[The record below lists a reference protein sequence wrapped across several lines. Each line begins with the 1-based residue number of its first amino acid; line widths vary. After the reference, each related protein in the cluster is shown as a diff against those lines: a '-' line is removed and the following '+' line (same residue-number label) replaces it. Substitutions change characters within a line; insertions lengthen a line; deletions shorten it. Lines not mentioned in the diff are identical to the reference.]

1 MKRSQP
7 SPSTTVVRRPQ
18 HMDPSAPGLRRL
30 KLFMA
35 ITGGCLGFLSY
46 PAINWT
52 PLVAIAYVPYFW
64 LLNHCSGIKE
74 TVRYTWLYSFVM
86 ALGGFFWI
94 AYTVVEFGGLP
105 WWLAVPIMLLYAA
118 VGAANLAVTGGLVA
132 WLRRPLSMKWQVL
145 WVPAVFVL
153 VERFFPKLFD
163 WYVGNAIY
171 KIIPLIQIADLG
183 GPFLLTFQILL
194 VNYAIFALLEPGLRH
209 WLGHNLSPAFDH
221 SEKIIT
227 AGAGMAMLLFS
238 LGYGHFRLH
247 QVEEQMRC
255 ATHKNIGVVQ
265 GNLGNYERLQ
275 AQYGDTATIYK
286 FFEVHR
292 DLTRKLIQ
300 PNREQLDLVLWPEG
314 GYPYPFPE
322 FHPTHQELA
331 DLAERAG
338 APIVTGG
345 YVRERKPVYKI
356 YNSMSL
362 TAPGKFEPVALYKKH
377 ILLAFGEYMPFADW
391 FPALKD
397 WIPAVSTFGTGP
409 GPEVMIYGDFR
420 LAPLICYEAL
430 SPHYMRVYDQKNANL
445 ILNVT
450 NDSWYSRFQEPE
462 QHLALSQLRCVE
474 ARMAQVR
481 STNTGISAVILPSGE
496 ITHRTAFDT
505 AACFTAR
512 VPLMEMPPT
521 IYARY
526 GDWLVALLGVLV
538 AGMLAMRWWQ
548 KKNKKAAGEHRLPAA
563 SAL

>member
-1 MKRSQP
+1 MKRSRNP
-7 SPSTTVVRRPQ
+7 LSPAAARGTRNTNPPARGR
-18 HMDPSAPGLRRL
+18 RRL
-30 KLFMA
+30 KLLMA

-52 PLVAIAYVPYFW
+52 PLAALAYVPYFW
-64 LLNHCSGIKE
+64 LLNHCDGIKE
-74 TVRYTWLYSFVM
+74 TVKYTWLYSFVM

-105 WWLAVPIMLLYAA
+105 WWLAVPIVLLYAA

-132 WLRRPLSMKWQVL
+132 WLRRLLSMKWQVL
-145 WVPAVFVL
+145 WVPAVFVI
-153 VERFFPKLFD
+153 VERYFPKLFD

-171 KIIPLIQIADLG
+171 QVISLIQIADLG
-183 GPFLLTFQILL
+183 GPFLLTMQILWI
-194 VNYAIFALLEPGLRH
+194 NYAIFALLEPVLRRRLPH
-209 WLGHNLSPAFDH
+209 GSPALFDNA
-221 SEKIIT
+221 ERIIT
-227 AGAGMAMLLFS
+227 AGVGLAMLLFS
-238 LGYGHFRLH
+238 FGYGHFRLQ
-247 QVEEQMRC
+247 QVEAEMQR

-275 AQYGDTATIYK
+275 AQYGNTATIYK

-292 DLTRKLIQ
+292 DLTLALLQQR
-300 PNREQLDLVLWPEG
+300 REKLDLVLWPEG

-331 DLAERAG
+331 DLAEKAG

-377 ILLAFGEYMPFADW
+377 ILLAFGEYMPFSDW

-397 WIPAVSTFGTGP
+397 LIPAVSTFGAGP
-409 GPEVMIYGDFR
+409 GPEIMVYGDFR
-420 LAPLICYEAL
+420 IAPLICYEAL

-450 NDSWYSRFQEPE
+450 NDSWYSRYQEPE

-481 STNTGISAVILPSGE
+481 STNTGISAVILPTGE
-496 ITHRTAFDT
+496 ITNRTAFDE
-505 AACFTAR
+505 AASFAAQ
-512 VPLMEMPPT
+512 VPLLEMPPT
-521 IYARY
+521 VYARF
-526 GDWLVALLGVLV
+526 GDWWVGLLGLLL
-538 AGMLAMRWWQ
+538 AGMIATRWWQ
-548 KKNKKAAGEHRLPAA
+548 RKK
-563 SAL
+563 